1 MGLYVVGFVY
11 YNFKMFWLDCKSEGA
26 KTNYVN
32 KSVYRR
38 TVC

>member
-1 MGLYVVGFVY
+1 MLLGLSIT
-11 YNFKMFWLDCKSEGA
+11 KSKRLDCKREGA